1 MPDPRLLDL
10 GLLPRRRSLLVELIP
25 GGLPTL
31 HRRFGFGHP
40 HGIIL
45 IRRRGQ
51 LQLRLGALKFAA
63 QVAQQGLILRQMALR
78 LLPGLLGLLQVIAHL
93 ALAVAVEL
101 QHLFDATD
109 IRANT
114 VVARLRLVEAVVQ
127 LAMLIALLLDF
138 AIGIALLGNYPFQ
151 RYFEA
156 THLLFTLQ
164 RLTIQRLP
172 TQRLQLRLE
181 LTLISLERL
190 VLLRRL
196 GLAMQAG

>member
-1 MPDPRLLDL
+1 
-10 GLLPRRRSLLVELIP
+10 
-25 GGLPTL
+25 
-31 HRRFGFGHP
+31 
-40 HGIIL
+40 
-45 IRRRGQ
+45 
-51 LQLRLGALKFAA
+51 
-63 QVAQQGLILRQMALR
+63 
-78 LLPGLLGLLQVIAHL
+78 
-93 ALAVAVEL
+93 
-101 QHLFDATD
+101 LFDATD

-151 RYFEA
+151 RYFEP

-181 LTLISLERL
+181 LALISLERL

-196 GLAMQAG
+196 GLAMQAGCLPLQLLAQVGQACQILVGTTDTIFSLPTALLVFGDTGR